1 MTGEQLGRAKNE
13 MRVELKYCERCGVLW
28 LRDPSGG
35 QVYCGYCRPRMDEL
49 PVRKKRPGSTK
60 LVCGRRPI
68 TNYGKPGVR
77 EANATTMRVAGGAA

>member
-1 MTGEQLGRAKNE
+1 MTGEQPGRAKNE

-35 QVYCGYCRPRMDEL
+35 QVYCDYCRPRMDEL
-49 PVRKKRPGSTK
+49 PIRKKRPGSIK
-60 LVCGRRPI
+60 LACGRRPI
-68 TNYGKPGVR
+68 TTYGKLGVR